1 MSMSQRVFI
10 TGFGIISSI
19 GKNAEE
25 NFQSLVKGK
34 HGFRSLQVLDTAH
47 RDSLSACEIKLEDQE
62 LSALAYVP
70 FHEGFTRTSLLGLIS
85 LQEAIQ
91 SAALSPAEVKS
102 SGLVSATTTGGIREF
117 EQFYYELMNPERQGD
132 FVRFTDTATS
142 GEHCERMADHV
153 GIRRYLGTVS
163 TACSSSA
170 NALMHGAQL
179 IKNNKLDRVICGG
192 TEALSKFTV
201 NGFNALMILD
211 KEHCRPFDTT
221 RNGLNLGEGAAYI
234 VLESE
239 AEVNRKKRTPV
250 AELKGYGNANDAFH
264 QTASSPDGAGA
275 FSAMKLALSSAHL
288 TPADIDYVN
297 AHGTATENNDLS
309 EGLGMKR
316 IFGTHI
322 PHFSSTKPYTGHTL
336 AAAGSIE
343 AVYCLM
349 AIKHG
354 IIWPNLNYKN
364 IMPELG
370 IEPVT
375 VLKQEMK
382 LKNVLSN
389 SFGFGG
395 NTSSLLL
402 ASV

>member
-1 MSMSQRVFI
+1 MIMSQRVFI
-10 TGFGIISSI
+10 TGFGIITSL
-19 GKNAEE
+19 GKNAKE
-25 NFQSLVKGK
+25 NFQSLVKGNY
-34 HGFRSLQVLDTAH
+34 GFGSLEVLDTVH
-47 RDSLSACEIKLEDQE
+47 RDSISACEIKLEDRS
-62 LSALAYVP
+62 LSDLAGVP
-70 FHEGFTRTSLLGLIS
+70 LHEGFTRTSLLGLIS

-102 SGLVSATTTGGIREF
+102 SGLISATTTGGIREY
-117 EQFYYELMNPERQGD
+117 EQHYYELMDPKLRGD

-153 GIRRYLGTVS
+153 GIKKYLGTIS

-170 NALMHGAQL
+170 NSLMHGAQL

-192 TEALSKFTV
+192 TEALSKFTL
-201 NGFNALMILD
+201 NGFNTLMILD
-211 KEHCRPFDTT
+211 KDHCRPFDST
-221 RNGLNLGEGAAYI
+221 RSGLNLGEGAAFL

-239 AEVNRKKRTPV
+239 AEVNRKKRTPI

-275 FSAMKLALSSAHL
+275 FRAMQLALSSAQL
-288 TPADIDYVN
+288 QPGDIDYVN

-316 IFGTHI
+316 LFGAYI
-322 PHFSSTKPYTGHTL
+322 PYFSSTKPYTGHTL

-354 IIWPNLNYKN
+354 VIWPNLNYKN
-364 IMPELG
+364 MMPELG
-370 IEPVT
+370 IDPVT
-375 VLKQEMK
+375 TLKHEMK